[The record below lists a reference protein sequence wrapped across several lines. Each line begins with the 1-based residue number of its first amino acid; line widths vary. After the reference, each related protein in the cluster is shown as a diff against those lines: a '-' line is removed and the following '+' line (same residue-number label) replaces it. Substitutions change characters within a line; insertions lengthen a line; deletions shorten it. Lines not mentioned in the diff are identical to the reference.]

1 MKGKINGR
9 ISVKGTTQQPELKGY
24 IGFNETTFEV
34 NSLNF
39 LAKISD
45 EKILLD
51 QEGIHFN
58 DFVIEDAQAKKLT
71 VNGHILTTDFS
82 DFGFDMHLV
91 TKDFQPVNST
101 VADNPVFYG
110 KLSLD
115 ADVKLKGDMENP
127 KLSADVKIN
136 SSSDLTYALPGS
148 ELQLVTSEGI
158 VEFLDPSQLNDS
170 LLNLR
175 GDYLTDSIISKLTGL
190 DLTLNLEIDPKAKFT
205 VDIDPKS
212 GDFLTVSGSAKVN
225 IAADANGKQ
234 TLTGIYEVKNGVYQL
249 SFYGLVKKTFTIAP
263 GSSITWSGRPLDA
276 DLDITAEYEVRTSSV
291 SLVANE
297 TASMSDAEKQT
308 FNQRLPYMV
317 KLNINGFLAEPE
329 ISFNIDLPERY
340 LVTYPLVATKLAMLN
355 SEEMTQELNKQVF
368 ALLVTGSF
376 MADNPLSATSS
387 SPTNIASTAARN
399 SVNGILADQLNN
411 ISSKYISGVDV
422 NFGLTSYEDYEEN
435 PGDIRTEMD
444 IQVSKKLFNDRITVE
459 AMGSFDLESDK
470 NKSSTSSSKTMT
482 GEFAVIY
489 QLTES
494 GEYKLRAYYE
504 DAYDLFDGDI
514 SYSGIALIFEKEF
527 DTLRRDK
534 NKKK

>member
-1 MKGKINGR
+1 
-9 ISVKGTTQQPELKGY
+9 
-24 IGFNETTFEV
+24 
-34 NSLNF
+34 
-39 LAKISD
+39 
-45 EKILLD
+45 
-51 QEGIHFN
+51 
-58 DFVIEDAQAKKLT
+58 
-71 VNGHILTTDFS
+71 
-82 DFGFDMHLV
+82 
-91 TKDFQPVNST
+91 
-101 VADNPVFYG
+101 
-110 KLSLD
+110 
-115 ADVKLKGDMENP
+115 
-127 KLSADVKIN
+127 
-136 SSSDLTYALPGS
+136 
-148 ELQLVTSEGI
+148 
-158 VEFLDPSQLNDS
+158 
-170 LLNLR
+170 
-175 GDYLTDSIISKLTGL
+175 
-190 DLTLNLEIDPKAKFT
+190 
-205 VDIDPKS
+205 
-212 GDFLTVSGSAKVN
+212 
-225 IAADANGKQ
+225 
-234 TLTGIYEVKNGVYQL
+234 
-249 SFYGLVKKTFTIAP
+249 
-263 GSSITWSGRPLDA
+263 
-276 DLDITAEYEVRTSSV
+276 
-291 SLVANE
+291 
-297 TASMSDAEKQT
+297 
-308 FNQRLPYMV
+308 
-317 KLNINGFLAEPE
+317 
-329 ISFNIDLPERY
+329 
-340 LVTYPLVATKLAMLN
+340 
-355 SEEMTQELNKQVF
+355 
-368 ALLVTGSF
+368 

>member
-1 MKGKINGR
+1 
-9 ISVKGTTQQPELKGY
+9 
-24 IGFNETTFEV
+24 
-34 NSLNF
+34 
-39 LAKISD
+39 
-45 EKILLD
+45 
-51 QEGIHFN
+51 
-58 DFVIEDAQAKKLT
+58 
-71 VNGHILTTDFS
+71 
-82 DFGFDMHLV
+82 
-91 TKDFQPVNST
+91 
-101 VADNPVFYG
+101 
-110 KLSLD
+110 
-115 ADVKLKGDMENP
+115 
-127 KLSADVKIN
+127 
-136 SSSDLTYALPGS
+136 
-148 ELQLVTSEGI
+148 
-158 VEFLDPSQLNDS
+158 
-170 LLNLR
+170 
-175 GDYLTDSIISKLTGL
+175 
-190 DLTLNLEIDPKAKFT
+190 
-205 VDIDPKS
+205 
-212 GDFLTVSGSAKVN
+212 
-225 IAADANGKQ
+225 
-234 TLTGIYEVKNGVYQL
+234 
-249 SFYGLVKKTFTIAP
+249 
-263 GSSITWSGRPLDA
+263 
-276 DLDITAEYEVRTSSV
+276 
-291 SLVANE
+291 
-297 TASMSDAEKQT
+297 
-308 FNQRLPYMV
+308 MV